1 MTTLTIND
9 ESAIG
14 TILNQ
19 FSMNVEHEH
28 LTVKDLIEARVYYE
42 VEEYNNRLPEVF
54 NGLVQPS
61 YAEKVLNGF
70 KLKERRKI
78 DPEKQLYI
86 ALDAFQKNGYFI
98 LIDNRQAE
106 DLDKEILVSASTTV
120 SFVKLTALVGG

>member
-9 ESAIG
+9 ESALG
-14 TILNQ
+14 TVLNQ
-19 FSMNVEHEH
+19 FTMNIKFD
-28 LTVKDLIEARVYYE
+28 TIKVKELIEARVYHE
-42 VEEYNNRLPEVF
+42 VEEYNDRLPEVF

-70 KLKERRKI
+70 KLKEKRKI

-106 DLDKEILVSASTTV
+106 DLEEEVLVSASTTV

>member
-1 MTTLTIND
+1 MKTLTIND
-9 ESAIG
+9 ESALG

-19 FSMNVEHEH
+19 FSMNIEFD
-28 LTVKDLIEARVYYE
+28 TIRVKDLIEARVYHE
-42 VEEYNNRLPEVF
+42 VQEYNDRLPEVF

-70 KLKERRKI
+70 KLKEKRKI

-106 DLDKEILVSASTTV
+106 DLEEEVLVSTSTTV
-120 SFVKLTALVGG
+120 SFVKLMALVGG